1 MNYVIDNEN
10 PPSTKLGGDEHG
22 TEPSTMGVPTV
33 QEACVS
39 EYGPRVTGADEL
51 TVPGQAQPGLAK
63 LTEPE
68 KDELR
73 RLVQTVEDGFDS
85 AGRALIA
92 IHDRKLFRE
101 THSTFEAFVKHTWE
115 MSRSTAY
122 RLMDHRRVL
131 TVLAPVGDDR
141 LPQNEAQTRE
151 LARLKDQPEK
161 LRQAWGR
168 VLTENGRDEITAKKV
183 RVVVDDVAGVPPAAP
198 PKSGN
203 SKKET
208 AAPPA
213 ETPLKPEGPLSQ
225 SLLQLADSFTGK
237 QSCELDR
244 KQKASETV
252 RTIFN
257 AANAFL
263 AKYPLPAG
271 VDAQDVDE
279 VIRKRLEGWA
289 ELLLQPGALIERL
302 RASKKPTMKS

>member
-1 MNYVIDNEN
+1 
-10 PPSTKLGGDEHG
+10 
-22 TEPSTMGVPTV
+22 
-33 QEACVS
+33 
-39 EYGPRVTGADEL
+39 
-51 TVPGQAQPGLAK
+51 
-63 LTEPE
+63 
-68 KDELR
+68 
-73 RLVQTVEDGFDS
+73 
-85 AGRALIA
+85 
-92 IHDRKLFRE
+92 
-101 THSTFEAFVKHTWE
+101 
-115 MSRSTAY
+115 
-122 RLMDHRRVL
+122 MDHRRVL
-131 TVLAPVGDDR
+131 TVLASVGDDR

-252 RTIFN
+252 RTIFTKV
-257 AANAFL
+257 NAFL
-263 AKYPLPAG
+263 WQYPLPPG
-271 VDAQDVDE
+271 VDPQEFADVM
-279 VIRKRLEGWA
+279 RKRLEGWA
-289 ELLLQPGALIERL
+289 ELLLQPAAVIERI
-302 RASKKPTMKS
+302 RAKNQTMTKS